1 MNERNL
7 ILKCKN
13 FLDKE
18 KTIFTMTVV
27 FSLYI
32 KCFIEKTGSLLR
44 GKDVLLLLRHQQQEQ
59 YLV

>member
-1 MNERNL
+1 M

-13 FLDKE
+13 FLNEE
-18 KTIFTMTVV
+18 KTIFTMKVV

-44 GKDVLLLLRHQQQEQ
+44 GKDGTLLLRHQQQEQ

>member
-1 MNERNL
+1 M

-18 KTIFTMTVV
+18 KTIFTMKVV
-27 FSLYI
+27 ISLYI
-32 KCFIEKTGSLLR
+32 KCFIEKTGND
-44 GKDVLLLLRHQQQEQ
+44 GTLLLRHQQQEQ